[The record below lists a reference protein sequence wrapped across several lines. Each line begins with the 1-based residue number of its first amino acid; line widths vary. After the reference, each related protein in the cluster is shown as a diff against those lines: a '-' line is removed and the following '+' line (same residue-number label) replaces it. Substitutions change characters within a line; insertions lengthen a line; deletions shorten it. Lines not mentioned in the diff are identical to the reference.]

1 MKPLCNKTLG
11 VVFLMVVLTGLAC
24 GGGAMPTPL
33 HAIRVTVTEVTN
45 MPLPPSAAPEMLT
58 RVAAETPTPLGAT
71 PQATLA
77 PSPASTRTL
86 APAPTLETPATS
98 TLAPTYTPT
107 LNPYTGPVKIFG
119 HVTDENGKPLVTNV
133 AFDAFG
139 LGDQG
144 FVATSSSGYYE
155 KQVPDA
161 LQYIVS
167 VNPGPA
173 KQVGKYSFP
182 TGILSQRRLVVR
194 NGPEAQVDFTIG
206 AGGTLWLQ
214 AYDKSGNEMTPGD
227 YVNSSM
233 IGAYPLGAYPEG
245 ATYQNAY
252 GGYSVFWGW
261 IQGSNQNVACLLLP
275 PSKPAELW
283 AAWRV
288 PGIGTTFL
296 HADNDG
302 QGFSVE
308 TGAVAPVNLV
318 YEFARTEYRDTLKQ
332 FQDRQ
337 TAGYRFTADISACLA
352 AAGRSL
358 TLAEN
363 LHQSGSEA
371 ASARQAYLV
380 LTNVVQAREQ
390 FTLEQAQQD
399 IETNRMGSVTVTLTD
414 DQGHPLP
421 NVKVSYRQ
429 VSHDFVFSIAFPSE
443 AQYPALRAAG
453 FEYAS
458 FESWWGEIE
467 TSDGTYKFPD
477 AQIAQLQKAGFGIV
491 MHAGVWTT
499 PAYQPATPLFLAYAS
514 PATVI
519 AQAGQYSQDILNHF
533 KNQIKV
539 YNAFN
544 EPDQLQAYPFTLNE
558 LVNLVGSSLQGAKKA
573 DPGAS
578 DYVNLSMPI
587 FEFINQGGANYTVAY
602 DMYGH
607 AKPGSASFASPAAS
621 GTEFVQALRATAYNP
636 DAIGLEYYYGVVL
649 PPIDLG
655 LYADSLDHYGSLSK
669 KVFISELSY
678 ATLDDYPGLNK
689 WWSWYGGWHG
699 GYTDQAQAEWAKDA
713 LTIAFGKPFVNGVQW
728 TGASDGPT
736 DYDFVGDGLFHSDG
750 VTPRPALRAMG
761 DAIQSWT
768 TQGTA
773 TTDAAGSL
781 ALRGFGGDYALTITT
796 TDGRTLHS
804 RVHVTEQEHNQTS
817 LTLDATP
824 PTIQSASASSQGVKN
839 GENLEIKVSADG
851 TAAAVSADVSRLD
864 TTQKDPLV
872 LAQGA
877 DGIFSGDLSVSVVN
891 SASNGI
897 KTIPIT
903 VADAV
908 GNVST
913 TTLQIELNNPAPTL
927 DPAPPDDTF
936 YGVVLDTVKW
946 RPQINGNGTVKQDGR
961 LILSVAN
968 APANSNVTV
977 QSTWAFTGDFDVQVD
992 FQIGPGW
999 SKPAQEHLDGAML
1012 GVNIS
1017 GQTYHI
1023 TRLRSGNQDVFF
1035 AWSNQGTLT
1044 RNMSTTAV
1052 AGKYRL
1058 VRIGTNL
1065 VLLCNS
1071 GAGWREL
1078 DSVAVPAGPAQV
1090 YLGNGSVNAAQ
1101 AFTTYFDNFQ
1111 INSGLTTYR
1120 P

>member
-1 MKPLCNKTLG
+1 M
-11 VVFLMVVLTGLAC
+11 
-24 GGGAMPTPL
+24 
-33 HAIRVTVTEVTN
+33 
-45 MPLPPSAAPEMLT
+45 
-58 RVAAETPTPLGAT
+58 
-71 PQATLA
+71 
-77 PSPASTRTL
+77 
-86 APAPTLETPATS
+86 ATS
-98 TLAPTYTPT
+98 TVAPTDTPT

-133 AFDAFG
+133 AFDTFG
-139 LGDQG
+139 LGDLG
-144 FVATSSSGYYE
+144 FVATSPTGYYE

-173 KQVGKYSFP
+173 KQIGRYSLP
-182 TGILSQRRLVVR
+182 TGILSQRKLVVR
-194 NGPEAQVDFTIG
+194 NGPEAQVDFTLG

-214 AYDKSGNEMTPGD
+214 AYNKSGNEMTPGD
-227 YVNSSM
+227 YVNSAM

-245 ATYQNAY
+245 ATYQNNY
-252 GGYSVFWGW
+252 KGYSVFWGW

-275 PSKPAELW
+275 PGKPAELW
-283 AAWRV
+283 AVWRV
-288 PGIGTTFL
+288 PAIGTTFL
-296 HADNDG
+296 HADNGG

-308 TGAVAPVNLV
+308 TGAVTPVNLV

-332 FQDRQ
+332 YQDLQ
-337 TAGYRFTADISACLA
+337 ATGYYLTADIPAWLA

-358 TLAEN
+358 TVAAS

-390 FTLEQAQQD
+390 FTLERAQQD
-399 IETNRMGSVTVTLTD
+399 IETNRMGSVSVTLTD
-414 DQGHPLP
+414 DQGQLLP
-421 NVKVSYRQ
+421 DAKVDYRQ
-429 VSHDFVFSIAFPSE
+429 VSHDFVFSIAWPSE

-467 TSDGTYKFPD
+467 TGDGVYKFPD

-499 PAYQPATPLFLAYAS
+499 PAYQPATPLFLASAN
-514 PATVI
+514 PATI
-519 AQAGQYSQDILNHF
+519 SAQAGQYSQDILSHY
-533 KNQIKV
+533 KNQIRI

-544 EPDQLQAYPFTLNE
+544 EPDQLQTYPFTLDE
-558 LVNLVGSSLQGAKKA
+558 LVNLVGSSLQGAKQA
-573 DPGAS
+573 DPEAT

-607 AKPGSASFASPAAS
+607 PKPGSVSFASPVAS
-621 GTEFVQALRATAYNP
+621 GTQFVEALRAAGYSP

-655 LYADSLDHYGSLSK
+655 VYAASLDHYGALSK
-669 KVFISELSY
+669 KVFVSELSY
-678 ATLDDYPGLNK
+678 ATLDDYPGLTK
-689 WWSWYGGWHG
+689 GWSWYGGWHG

-713 LTIAFGKPFVNGVQW
+713 LTIAFSKPFVNGVQW
-728 TGASDGPT
+728 TGAGDGPT

-750 VTPRPALRAMG
+750 VTPRPALKAMG
-761 DAIQSWT
+761 DGIKSWT

-773 TTDAAGSL
+773 TTDAASSL
-781 ALRGFGGDYALTITT
+781 AFRGFGGDYALTILTAN
-796 TDGRTLHS
+796 GRTLHS
-804 RVHVTEQEHNQTS
+804 TVHITEQKNTQTR
-817 LTLDATP
+817 LALDATP
-824 PTIQSASASSQGVKN
+824 PAIKSVASSSQVVKN
-839 GENLEIKVSADG
+839 GEYLEIKVSADA
-851 TAAAVSADVSRLD
+851 TAAAVSAEVSQLD
-864 TTQKDPLV
+864 TTQQDPLA
-872 LAQGA
+872 LEPGP
-877 DGIFSGDLSVSVVN
+877 DGSFATKFTVSVLN
-891 SASNGI
+891 SAANGT
-897 KTIPIT
+897 KTIPIR
-903 VADAV
+903 VADTA
-908 GNVST
+908 GNVCT
-913 TTLQIELNNPAPTL
+913 ATLQIELNNPAPAL
-927 DPAPPDDTF
+927 DPVPPDDNF
-936 YGVVLDTVKW
+936 DGGVLDTTKW

-968 APANSNVTV
+968 SPANSNVTV

-999 SKPAQEHLDGAML
+999 SQPAQEHLDGAML
-1012 GVNIS
+1012 GANIG
-1017 GQTYHI
+1017 GQVYHI

-1044 RNMSTTAV
+1044 RNMPTTAV
-1052 AGKYRL
+1052 SGKYRL
-1058 VRIGTNL
+1058 VRTGRNL
-1065 VLLCNS
+1065 VLLCDS

-1078 DSVAVPAGPAQV
+1078 DSVVVPAGLAQIYV
-1090 YLGNGSVNAAQ
+1090 GNGSVNAAQ
-1101 AFTTYFDNFQ
+1101 AFTAYFDNFH
-1111 INSGLTTYR
+1111 INSGLTTIT